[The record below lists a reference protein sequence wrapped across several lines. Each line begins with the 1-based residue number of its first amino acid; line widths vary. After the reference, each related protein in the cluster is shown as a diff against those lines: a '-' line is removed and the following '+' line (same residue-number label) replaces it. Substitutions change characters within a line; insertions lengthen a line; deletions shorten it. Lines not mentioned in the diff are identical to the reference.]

1 MNHISKIKFK
11 ALVLILA
18 ATILNGCGAA
28 ETVQLNEADL
38 PTELGNQLGDVMATI
53 DDAGGGN
60 TTISQYA
67 PSVDRYN
74 TSSPK
79 QVAYE
84 NVFKFLLPEAQAAV
98 CGATFSACSSN
109 TRTRT
114 FGGCA
119 IGNYVLNG
127 SLTVTWT
134 GGANCVLSG
143 TSQSIRIAPNYS
155 VAGNNMTLT
164 ATKTG
169 TNGASLTWISGAGDT
184 RVMNYTNDGIN
195 RTLSYNGTALLS
207 ITTRTNSPITVTNV
221 NRGSRSLSSAAG
233 ALEIVNNTSG
243 ESCTFQASALLYS
256 AANCNCAISGSW
268 IGSCSSLGNITMTM
282 NGCGLANLSY
292 TENGSP
298 KIKAIALDRCVQ
310 N

>member
-1 MNHISKIKFK
+1 MNPVSKMKFK

-18 ATILNGCGAA
+18 AAILSGCGAA
-28 ETVQLNEADL
+28 ETVQLGEADL
-38 PTELGNQLGDVMATI
+38 PTELGNQLGDVMASI

-60 TTISQYA
+60 TTIAQYA
-67 PSVDRYN
+67 PTFDRYN
-74 TSSPK
+74 MSSPK

-84 NVFKFLLPEAQAAV
+84 NIFKILLPEAQAAT

-109 TRTRT
+109 TKTRT
-114 FGGCA
+114 FGGCS
-119 IGNYVLNG
+119 IGNFVLNG
-127 SLTVTWT
+127 SVTMTWS
-134 GGANCVLSG
+134 GGANCTLSG

-243 ESCTFQASALLYS
+243 ESCTFMASGITYGAT
-256 AANCNCAISGSW
+256 NCNCATSGSW
-268 IGSCSSLGNITMTM
+268 VGSCSSLGNISMSISS
-282 NGCGLANLSY
+282 CGLATLNY
-292 TENGSP
+292 TEDGSP
-298 KIKAIALDRCVQ
+298 KSKAIALDRCVQ

>member
-18 ATILNGCGAA
+18 AAILSGCGAA
-28 ETVQLNEADL
+28 ETVQLTDADL
-38 PTELGNQLGDVMATI
+38 PTELGNQLGDVMASI

-60 TTISQYA
+60 PTIAQYT
-67 PSVDRYN
+67 PTFDRYSM
-74 TSSPK
+74 SSPK

-84 NVFKFLLPEAQAAV
+84 NVFKLFVPEATAAA
-98 CGATFSACSSN
+98 CTATFSACSSN
-109 TRTRT
+109 TKTRN
-114 FGGCA
+114 FGGCS
-119 IGNYVLNG
+119 IGNYVLSG
-127 SLTVTWT
+127 SVTATWS
-134 GGANCVLSG
+134 GGANCTLSG

-169 TNGASLTWISGAGDT
+169 TYGASLTWISGAGDT

-243 ESCTFQASALLYS
+243 ESCTFQASALSY
-256 AANCNCAISGSW
+256 ADTNCNCATSGSW
-268 IGSCSSLGNITMTM
+268 IGSCSSLGNISMTITS
-282 NGCGLANLSY
+282 CGVATLNY
-292 TENGSP
+292 IEDGSP
-298 KIKAIALDRCVQ
+298 KSKAISLDRCVQ